1 MDTNSLQYPVITR
14 ATREAGLTL
23 HELLGVAE
31 LIRVAFS
38 KGELKIS
45 LNRLTRL
52 TSEAAN
58 LSSIL
63 SNILELTQF
72 EAGPAEKTYHRFDMI
87 TLVHDIVRTTRTLIG
102 NKPVNVIDVSSPKP
116 LMMFSDPIIIRKI
129 INGLIINAI
138 TCTDRGRIALILNKD
153 ETTIK
158 VTVTDTGKGM
168 DREQI
173 NAVLLS
179 SDRGRDIEIQDI
191 SGLVLRIVKHL
202 VGLLDGDMNI
212 SSKVGEGTI
221 VNIILPLGKPD
232 RFTGTYCRKQQP
244 HAMACGSTG

>member
-1 MDTNSLQYPVITR
+1 MDRNTMEYPVITR

-23 HELLGVAE
+23 HGLLGVVE
-31 LIRVAFS
+31 LMRVAFA
-38 KGELKIS
+38 KGEIEVA
-45 LNRLTRL
+45 LNRLALL

-63 SNILELTQF
+63 GNILELTQF
-72 EAGPAEKTYHRFDMI
+72 EAEPAERTCHNFDI
-87 TLVHDIVRTTRTLIG
+87 IALVRDIVRTTKTLIG
-102 NKPVNVIDVSSPKP
+102 NKPVNVMDVLSPKP
-116 LMMFSDPIIIRKI
+116 IMFFSDPLIIRKI
-129 INGLIINAI
+129 INGLVINAI

-158 VTVTDTGKGM
+158 VTVTDTGRGM

-179 SDRGRDIEIQDI
+179 SDRGREIEIQDI
-191 SGLVLRIVKHL
+191 SGLGLRIVKHH
-202 VGLLDGDMNI
+202 VGSLDGAMNI

-232 RFTGTYCRKQQP
+232 RFTESYSGKQRPQT
-244 HAMACGSTG
+244 MACARI